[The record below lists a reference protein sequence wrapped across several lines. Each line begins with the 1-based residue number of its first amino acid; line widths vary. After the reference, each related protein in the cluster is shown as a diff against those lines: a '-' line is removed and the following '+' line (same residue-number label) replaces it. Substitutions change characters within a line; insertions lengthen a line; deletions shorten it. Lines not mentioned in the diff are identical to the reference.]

1 MRPKE
6 QDTKRKK
13 GKEKKKKRKKE
24 KEKKSK
30 NREKNNNKL
39 IVLHNPFVKIK
50 ICFLEIKSHVEA
62 LIFC

>member
-1 MRPKE
+1 METQR
-6 QDTKRKK
+6 TRY
-13 GKEKKKKRKKE
+13 KKKKKKKKSKKE

-30 NREKNNNKL
+30 NREMNNNKL

-62 LIFC
+62 LIFY